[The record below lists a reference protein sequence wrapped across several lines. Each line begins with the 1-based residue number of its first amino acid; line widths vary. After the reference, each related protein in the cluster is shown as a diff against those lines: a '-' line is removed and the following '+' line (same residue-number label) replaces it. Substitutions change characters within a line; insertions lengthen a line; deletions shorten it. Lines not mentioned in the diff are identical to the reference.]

1 MIPDERTLPESHTL
15 VLGLG
20 NILLQDEGVG
30 VRVVERL
37 QQRFLLPD
45 GVISLDGG
53 VRGLALMPYLEGVR
67 ELIVV
72 DAVRTGAPPGTLFRL
87 EDEEIPA
94 FLGPKISAHQ
104 EGLADLLWVT
114 KVIGPCPEKIVL
126 LGIEPAF
133 VDTGLQLS
141 PMIAAR
147 VDTLVEQVLS
157 ELARL
162 GHTVKPRTEGSR

>member
-1 MIPDERTLPESHTL
+1 MALDERTPPEPHTL

-37 QQRFLLPD
+37 QQRFLLPE
-45 GVISLDGG
+45 GVIALDGG
-53 VRGLALMPYLEGVR
+53 VRGLALMPHLEGVR

-72 DAVRTGAPPGTLFRL
+72 DAVRTGAPPGTLYRL

-94 FLGPKISAHQ
+94 FLGPKISPHQ
-104 EGLADLLWVT
+104 EGLADLLWVA
-114 KVIGPCPEKIVL
+114 KVIGPCPERIVL
-126 LGIEPAF
+126 LGIEPAS
-133 VDTGLQLS
+133 VDTGLRLS
-141 PMIAAR
+141 SVIAVK
-147 VDTLVEQVLS
+147 VDTLVEWVVS

-162 GHTVKPRTEGSR
+162 GHTVRPRDGSY